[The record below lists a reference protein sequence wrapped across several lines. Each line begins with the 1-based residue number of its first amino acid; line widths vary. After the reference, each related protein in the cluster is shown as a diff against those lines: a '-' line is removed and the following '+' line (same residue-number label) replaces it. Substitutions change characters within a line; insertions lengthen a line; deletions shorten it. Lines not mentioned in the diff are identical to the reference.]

1 MMDLRCVEMCGR
13 TVQAGR
19 LASSNTTTTSA
30 TRVGKGRG
38 DDACVAD
45 TWLFDD
51 VITLSSKVASKLQIM
66 LHDYENAD
74 HLSCNAAR
82 DHHVNNKPNP
92 CSTFLQQA
100 LLRFLILPAGEFFEH
115 FCSAVLPHICVIP
128 LQRKWIPSTR
138 SRTAPAGSRST
149 APGDYDA
156 RDSSSLLSFWE
167 EWSAASPR
175 RPSASSPS
183 SFFYILSIFFFHWA
197 SFSDLSIRSIRKA
210 RSCALVRSPDRRL
223 LANAGWACLRR
234 RVGSADVNI
243 LLRVCLAP
251 TRRADDEESH
261 RCAATQIAS
270 STPYTASQQV
280 SASAVSRSSPPRIRN
295 VKGGSAR
302 RKADRQQGMAFSR
315 ALGSPRQSP
324 SSDNWGTYMAV
335 QQADREP
342 DSHLDLVHLQR
353 REHVMRLLVHQ
364 LSSG

>member
-1 MMDLRCVEMCGR
+1 MLRGCDGEYSIGGREEEERSRRWKRGEVKSGAAELTTMMDLRCVEMCAR

-51 VITLSSKVASKLQIM
+51 VLTLSSKVASKLQIM
-66 LHDYENAD
+66 PHEYENAD

-115 FCSAVLPHICVIP
+115 FCSAVWIASLHSNGNGFLPH
-128 LQRKWIPSTR
+128 
-138 SRTAPAGSRST
+138 APALLPQAPRST

-183 SFFYILSIFFFHWA
+183 SFFYILSIFFF
-197 SFSDLSIRSIRKA
+197 FS
-210 RSCALVRSPDRRL
+210 
-223 LANAGWACLRR
+223 
-234 RVGSADVNI
+234 
-243 LLRVCLAP
+243 
-251 TRRADDEESH
+251 
-261 RCAATQIAS
+261 
-270 STPYTASQQV
+270 
-280 SASAVSRSSPPRIRN
+280 
-295 VKGGSAR
+295 
-302 RKADRQQGMAFSR
+302 
-315 ALGSPRQSP
+315 LG
-324 SSDNWGTYMAV
+324 
-335 QQADREP
+335 
-342 DSHLDLVHLQR
+342 LFL
-353 REHVMRLLVHQ
+353 
-364 LSSG
+364 